1 MQFDRQTHWQFLNDE
16 LRAETEEFKKKF
28 EAKATSLLNESEE
41 MFVGQFMSFKN
52 GEMIVRFPNTRAIP
66 RKGDFLYCMLLPEE
80 LRNFHNWGNR
90 TYEDL
95 YKCRYKATECSVIW
109 QAPCEDPR
117 LTLVGFHRVDMEF
130 QSMIETAPGIFLIFA
145 PQMPPTAYI
154 TNLQKIVI
162 DSNNTGISKVLDVD
176 YQPNDWKSVLIK
188 DADTSGFVMR
198 QLELSGRMILQ
209 GPPGT
214 GKTTLIA
221 DICAKLIAQRKSV
234 LVTALTNRALMEIA
248 EKQSLAPALQSG
260 CVLKTNMTTDECQ
273 ELRQLESLKQIS
285 TIPGALVLSTFFISS
300 GYASSI
306 IEDAPFDYVI
316 MDEASQAVTAM
327 FAASARIGKK
337 CLWVGDTQ
345 QLPPIVMLNDDIIQ
359 CKNYRPL
366 VNGLYLMVNSSSL
379 PIYQLTRTYRFG
391 KRASDFTGKF
401 YGGTLC
407 AEKDKMAYIIPSLRN
422 ILHPLGG
429 PSLVLTDMPLGDTS
443 PEFAIQIA
451 TYIVG
456 KILQDN
462 KHKKVAVLTCLIK
475 TTKALQKSIARN
487 IENGTNL
494 IVDTIAR
501 VQGLTTDIV
510 IYFIPH
516 YSYLRTIEPHLFNVA
531 TSRAREHTIIIADK
545 NILLEQS
552 MDRNVRDYLQTL
564 YAEKVIYI
572 PANSVTND
580 IPKISE

>member
-16 LRAETEEFKKKF
+16 LRAEVEEFKKTF
-28 EAKATSLLNESEE
+28 EAKATSLLNNSEE

-66 RKGDFLYCMLLPEE
+66 RKSDFLYCMLLPKE

-109 QAPCEDPR
+109 QTPCEDPR
-117 LTLVGFHRVDMEF
+117 LTLVGFHRVDVEF
-130 QSMIETAPGIFLIFA
+130 QSMIEAEQGIVLVFA

-154 TNLQKIVI
+154 VNLQKIVT
-162 DSNNTGISKVLDVD
+162 NTNSIGVSKVLDVD
-176 YQPNDWKSVLIK
+176 YKPNNWRPVLIK
-188 DADTSGFVMR
+188 DADTAEFVMR
-198 QLELSGRMILQ
+198 QLALSNTMILQ

-221 DICAKLIAQRKSV
+221 DICAKLLAQRKSV

-260 CVLKTNMTTDECQ
+260 CVWKTNMTTDENQ

-285 TIPGALVLSTFFISS
+285 PILGAVVLSTFFISS

-306 IEDAPFDYVI
+306 AEEAPFDYVI

-327 FAASARIGKK
+327 FAASARMGKK

-359 CKNYRPL
+359 GENYRPL
-366 VNGLYLMVNSSSL
+366 VNGLYLMVSSSSL
-379 PIYQLTRTYRFG
+379 PIYQLTKTYRFG

-422 ILHPLGG
+422 ILHIHGG
-429 PSLVLTDMPLGDTS
+429 PSLVLTDMPAGDAS
-443 PEFAIQIA
+443 PNFAIQMA
-451 TYIVG
+451 TYLVG
-456 KILQDN
+456 KILQED
-462 KHKKVAVLTCLIK
+462 KHKEVAVLTCLIK
-475 TTKALQKSIARN
+475 TTKALQKSIARS
-487 IENGTNL
+487 IGNGTNL

-510 IYFIPH
+510 IYFIPN

-545 NILLEQS
+545 NILLEQG
-552 MDRNVRDYLQTL
+552 MDINVRDYLQTL
-564 YAEKVIYI
+564 YAEEVIYI
-572 PANSVTND
+572 PANSKTKQ
-580 IPKISE
+580 ILTPLE